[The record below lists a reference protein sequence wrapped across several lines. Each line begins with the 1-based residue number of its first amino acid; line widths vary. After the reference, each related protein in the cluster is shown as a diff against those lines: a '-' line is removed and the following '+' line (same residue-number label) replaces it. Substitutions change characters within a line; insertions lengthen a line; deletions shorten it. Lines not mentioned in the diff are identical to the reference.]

1 MKQSKK
7 LIGLLLAVVMLLS
20 MVPVTFADVT
30 NNFPDFPTGWSEEAM
45 TAAVNNGLLNG
56 FEDGKIYPE
65 ANLTRAQFAAIMV
78 RAFGAKAKANIS
90 NFEDVPV
97 GAWYYDD
104 IAKAVK
110 MGALNGQS
118 ANEMAPDSPITR
130 QEAFTAFARIL
141 VLSDEDISVLNK
153 FNDKGEIASWAI
165 NHVAALTQRGYVNG
179 DPVGNVNPGALI
191 SREEFAQLMHNSI
204 RTYITKPGVYT
215 EDLEGITVIRV
226 GDVTLKGLNN
236 SSDLVIGDGVGEGK
250 IILENV
256 TIGKRL
262 LVRGAGVVKV
272 VKSTLGDYVVV
283 NNVNGVTKF
292 DNYRSEEFFKDI
304 VENTKAEFKKSGLGG
319 GYTGSSEVTVTFYNH
334 YSTDSELE
342 IKTVSIEKGT
352 TVAETDFPDKA
363 DYVRKGYAE
372 NSSVA
377 PVYDTEWTHTIT
389 PDFWYVKDGVLTP
402 FDKNVVVNGDTNVY
416 LLTKS
421 LTLKLMI
428 EGKLDTQQI
437 SADYNSDTRLMNTVK
452 DLLVKSG
459 RNKIDFAL
467 GTPMLSGY
475 VDKVVNK
482 LVSTGI
488 IDNDKKVQVVDVPIK
503 ISTLIKRET
512 IDDMVETL
520 IRDSIEDE
528 GKFSDLYDHLDIKD
542 NADKLGL
549 PPVVAAMSDEQIK
562 SYVNGLTPSE
572 KHNFADKLVDV
583 IKNDAEYKK
592 FVNSLMNDDKFEI
605 NKSNAS
611 EIAIVKKAIKELTLD
626 EALAESTNSAVK
638 KLVDAIGKD
647 KFETDYI
654 KMRNA
659 YCDGLEDI
667 IDEVIDSSDDDIKKS
682 YTTALT
688 YKLNIFDIYEKVYGK
703 AKDKVIE
710 KLNDANLHYG
720 YGDDDNKYLTFLVD
734 HDIIKSLFDGNSSL
748 ANGNF
753 TGYSLKDEIK
763 YYDYLMMLLIVGDD
777 ALTWY
782 GDKANL
788 SDEEFAILYDA
799 IFDKIFIAHEKV
811 NEILKAFKEDGELP
825 SNIQSVVEGIDKL
838 NNLILK
844 YGDKAKTL
852 IGKYL
857 DSDINIK
864 FENGTIKDDEKILQL
879 VDVLVGKDN
888 PRVTIDSIYALL
900 YTYNDNIQEK
910 LKSVVKTDKFKQAIN
925 KFESTSIGELFKV
938 DGQSGSAYS
947 LYEMFCTLAD
957 EGIDAFKVPSAE
969 LEVTDIDIYKIP
981 VGKVTMTVQRSFR

>member
-1 MKQSKK
+1 MKQ
-7 LIGLLLAVVMLLS
+7 LRRIIGLLLAVAMLTS
-20 MVPVTFADVT
+20 MIPAAFADAT
-30 NNFPDFPTGWSEEAM
+30 SKYPDFPTGWSKQAM

-56 FEDGKIYPE
+56 YEDGKIHPE

-78 RAFGAKAKANIS
+78 RAFGAKTKANIS
-90 NFEDVPV
+90 EFSDMSVS
-97 GAWYYDD
+97 AWYYED

-118 ANEMAPDSPITR
+118 ATQMAPDSPITR
-130 QEAFTAFARIL
+130 QEVFTAYARIL
-141 VLSDEDISVLNK
+141 VLSDEDTTSLNK

-179 DPVGNVNPGALI
+179 DPEGNVNPSALI

-204 RTYITKPGVYT
+204 RTYITKPGTYT
-215 EDLEGITVIRV
+215 DDLEGITVIRV

-304 VENTKAEFKKSGLGG
+304 VENTKAEFKKSSSG
-319 GYTGSSEVTVTFYNH
+319 GYTGTSEVTVTFYNH
-334 YSTDSELE
+334 YITDPESKIE
-342 IKTVSIEKGT
+342 TVSIEKGT
-352 TVAETDFPDKA
+352 TVDDEDFPDGKYPNKE
-363 DYVRKGYAE
+363 DYVRKGYTE
-372 NSSVA
+372 NSDIA
-377 PVYDTEWTHTIT
+377 PVYDKEEMHTII

-402 FDKNVVVNGDTNVY
+402 FDKNVVVNEDTNVY

-421 LTLKLMI
+421 LTLKLAI

-488 IDNDKKVQVVDVPIK
+488 IDNDRKVQVVDVPIK

-592 FVNSLMNDDKFEI
+592 FVNSLMNDDEFEI
-605 NKSNAS
+605 NKLNAS
-611 EIAIVKKAIKELTLD
+611 KIAIVKESIKKLTLD
-626 EALAESTNSAVK
+626 EALAETKNGAVK
-638 KLVDAIGKD
+638 KLVEVIGKD
-647 KFETDYI
+647 KFETEYYNN
-654 KMRNA
+654 MRDA
-659 YCDGLEDI
+659 YCKGLED
-667 IDEVIDSSDDDIKKS
+667 VIDDVTNSSDAD

-688 YKLNIFDIYEKVYGK
+688 YKLNIFDIYNEVYDK

-720 YGDDDNKYLTFLVD
+720 YGNDDNKYLTFLVD

-782 GDKANL
+782 GDNL
-788 SDEEFAILYDA
+788 SDDQFNALYDA
-799 IFDKIFIAHEKV
+799 MFDKIFIAHEKV

-864 FENGTIKDDEKILQL
+864 FENGTIKDDEKVLQL
-879 VDVLVGKDN
+879 VDVIVGKDN

-900 YTYNDNIQEK
+900 YSYDETIQKK
-910 LKSVVKTDKFKQAIN
+910 LKAVVETDKFKQAIN

-938 DGQSGSAYS
+938 DGQSGSVYS

-957 EGIDAFKVPSAE
+957 KGVDAFKVPSGE